1 MNRIRIVSAA
11 MAASIGL
18 ALAGEPIAFAQD
30 AATEAAPMAKPTP
43 KELSKAQR
51 KAARKAAREKR
62 NQDLGAIE
70 KDGYRLTGDRSS
82 YPQNPQNGAG
92 KADGAKATNGA
103 APSPGQ

>member
-1 MNRIRIVSAA
+1 MNRIRIVSVA

-18 ALAGEPIAFAQD
+18 ALAGAPIAFAQD

-43 KELSKAQR
+43 KEVSKAQR

-70 KDGYRLTGDRSS
+70 KDGYRLT
-82 YPQNPQNGAG
+82 YPQSPQNGAG

>member
-1 MNRIRIVSAA
+1 MNRIRIVSVA

-18 ALAGEPIAFAQD
+18 ALAGAPIAFAQD
-30 AATEAAPMAKPTP
+30 AATEVAPTAKPTP

-70 KDGYRLTGDRSS
+70 KDGYRLTGDRSA
-82 YPQNPQNGAG
+82 YPQTPQSGAG
-92 KADGAKATNGA
+92 KADGAKSGNGA

>member
-1 MNRIRIVSAA
+1 MNRIRVVSVA

-18 ALAGEPIAFAQD
+18 ALAGAPIAFAQD
-30 AATEAAPMAKPTP
+30 AAPEAAPMAKPTP

-70 KDGYRLTGDRSS
+70 KDGYRLTGDRSG
-82 YPQNPQNGAG
+82 YPLNTQNGAA

>member
-18 ALAGEPIAFAQD
+18 ALAGAPIAFAQD

-43 KELSKAQR
+43 KELSKAQ
-51 KAARKAAREKR
+51 RKAAREKR